1 MGHSGHSAL
10 SGLADFPLS
19 EVEGMRAQYFTEHG
33 GWAATWEGVFIDKL
47 PLNIV
52 HAGLITRVF
61 PGAKFIL
68 ALRHPCDVVLSCFLR
83 RFDLNTAMVQFL
95 DLEGAARFYDAV
107 FSLWGRYTSVMKLDV
122 HAIHYE
128 DVVSDFRPTVA
139 SLLDFLGVPWND
151 AVLEYDRTA
160 REKAHI
166 STPSYHQVTQKIYTR
181 ASGRW
186 LRYRKH
192 MEPVLPILEPWVKKL
207 GYSMDQ

>member
-1 MGHSGHSAL
+1 
-10 SGLADFPLS
+10 
-19 EVEGMRAQYFTEHG
+19 
-33 GWAATWEGVFIDKL
+33 
-47 PLNIV
+47 V

-95 DLEGAARFYDAV
+95 DLEGAARFYDTV
-107 FSLWGRYTSVMKLDV
+107 FSLWEHYNRVMNLNV

-128 DVVSDFRPTVA
+128 DVVRDFRPTVA
-139 SLLDFLGVPWND
+139 ALLEFLKVPWND
-151 AVLEYDRTA
+151 AVLEYDKTA

-186 LRYRKH
+186 LRYKKH